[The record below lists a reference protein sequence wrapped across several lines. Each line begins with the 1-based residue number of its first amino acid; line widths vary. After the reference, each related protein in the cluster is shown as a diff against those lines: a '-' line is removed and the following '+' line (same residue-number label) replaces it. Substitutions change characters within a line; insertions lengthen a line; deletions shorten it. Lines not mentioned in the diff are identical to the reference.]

1 MKLILTCFLSVSII
15 YCVFSQSKE
24 TFFRSRDIK
33 VIWSDS
39 TVLESFNLKKCVL
52 NNADTIILLL
62 KKEKEGIFFSDSLVK
77 ASLINTIKDKL
88 SYRLYAN
95 DIYINNILIFPR
107 KTKVY
112 FIEPVNKEK
121 EGFKNELR

>member
-1 MKLILTCFLSVSII
+1 MKLILTCCLSVSIV

-33 VIWSDS
+33 VLWSDS

-52 NNADTIILLL
+52 NNSDTIILLS
-62 KKEKEGIFFSDSLVK
+62 KKEKEGIFFNDSLVK
-77 ASLINTIKDKL
+77 ASLISTIKDKL

-95 DIYINNILIFPR
+95 DIYIDNVLIFPR

-112 FIEPVNKEK
+112 LIEKVNKEK
-121 EGFKNELR
+121 